1 MVVME
6 AVKVFNNKLA
16 MGDLDFNP
24 EYVFGDIYFVEGIED
39 TGYFI
44 DQLRSAVAHFSF
56 EAYPKFHFPFGADE
70 MRATAKFYNHV
81 AECFDKVDEIASW
94 CTNKYNN

>member
-6 AVKVFNNKLA
+6 AVNLFENKML

-44 DQLRSAVAHFSF
+44 DQLRSAVMRFSL
-56 EAYPKFHFPFGADE
+56 ESCPNFHCPFGADE
-70 MRATAKFYNHV
+70 MRAKAKFYSHV
-81 AECFDKVDEIASW
+81 AECFEKVDEIARW
-94 CTNKYNN
+94 CMGKYN